1 MLRKYQGLLT
11 DYYAYDT
18 NLLRLCYGI
27 IAGSDTVKPR
37 LHYGVN
43 GILRLC
49 NGSATVS
56 TVMTQFGRLNVYF
69 TQQSNC
75 PSFLFYD
82 INKDAA
88 RGEATGGRR
97 RFAFDCA
104 LQHRISVLAAFNCMM
119 NPMMV
124 GAHPQTT
131 DSGDHQTCSVSR
143 SRILGCRQHIN
154 GCTAH
159 AW

>member
-1 MLRKYQGLLT
+1 MYQGLLT
-11 DYYAYDT
+11 DYYGYVT
-18 NLLRLCYGI
+18 NLLRLCYG

-56 TVMTQFGRLNVYF
+56 TVMTRFGRLNVYISP
-69 TQQSNC
+69 QQSNC

-82 INKDAA
+82 VDEDAA

-97 RFAFDCA
+97 FAFDCSLPPVA
-104 LQHRISVLAAFNCMM
+104 DHEENKTQEEEVCLDERLVAAQSA
-119 NPMMV
+119 V
-124 GAHPQTT
+124 
-131 DSGDHQTCSVSR
+131 R
-143 SRILGCRQHIN
+143 S
-154 GCTAH
+154 A
-159 AW
+159 